1 VRAGDEGAAEVS
13 SFIRASSVRSYLSFW
28 KYFHNGEPT
37 MMKTIIAIVLAF
49 VLAAPALAVAKPH
62 VKRVTTCTLK
72 TSLTGTTHTTLQADD
87 ARRAVI

>member
-1 VRAGDEGAAEVS
+1 
-13 SFIRASSVRSYLSFW
+13 
-28 KYFHNGEPT
+28 